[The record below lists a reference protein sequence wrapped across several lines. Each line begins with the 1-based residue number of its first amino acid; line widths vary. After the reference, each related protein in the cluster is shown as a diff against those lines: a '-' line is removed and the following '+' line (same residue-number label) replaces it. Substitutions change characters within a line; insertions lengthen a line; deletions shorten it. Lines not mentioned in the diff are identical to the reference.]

1 MNVLIVDDN
10 RSLARGLSTF
20 LKQEGHEAAVAASL
34 AEGLSL
40 LARYRYDLVITDLKL
55 PDGLGLELIRTARSG
70 PQPPD
75 VILMTAF
82 GTVETAV
89 EAMKLGALDYL
100 IKPVPLEEFA
110 FRIDRVVRLRQAN
123 QRAESLARENQD
135 LLQARGLA
143 SPLDELVG
151 DSSGM
156 KSLKE
161 TIRKAAPFPS
171 TVLITGETGAG
182 KEMVARAIHALSPRS
197 GKPFVRV
204 NCASIPDAL
213 FEAELFGHEKGAFT
227 DAHERRI
234 GTFEAADGGTLFL
247 DEVGEVPVHLQA
259 KLLRVIQ
266 EKEFTRIGSSR
277 PQTVDVR
284 IVAATNR
291 DLERMTQTAAF
302 REDLLYRLSV
312 VRVAVP
318 PLRQRVEDLQLLAE
332 HLLERFRQEF
342 GRPGLHLPPEAV
354 AALSRREWRG
364 NVRELRNALERA
376 VVLAESDRLES
387 RLFEEER
394 EPAPGRHAERTA
406 LPPDGLLKALDDE
419 ERRMIRLALDQ
430 AQGVKARAAEFL
442 KIPRTNLLYRLKRL
456 GLAESADDG
465 EAEPEK

>member
-10 RSLARGLSTF
+10 RSLARGLGTF
-20 LKQEGHEAAVAASL
+20 LKQEGHEAALAASL

-55 PDGLGLELIRTARSG
+55 PDGLGLELIRAARSG
-70 PQPPD
+70 QQPPD

-100 IKPVPLEEFA
+100 TKPVPLEEFA
-110 FRIDRVVRLRQAN
+110 FRIDRVMRLRQAN
-123 QRAESLARENQD
+123 RRAESLARENLD
-135 LLQARGLA
+135 LLQATGLG

-151 DSSGM
+151 DSPGM

-182 KEMVARAIHALSPRS
+182 KEMVARAIHALSPRA
-197 GKPFVRV
+197 GQPFVRV
-204 NCASIPDAL
+204 NCASIPDSL

-234 GTFEAADGGTLFL
+234 GKFEAADGGTLFL

-291 DLERMTQTAAF
+291 DLERMVQNATF

-318 PLRQRVEDLQLLAE
+318 PLRQRTEDLPLLAS

-342 GRPGLHLPPEAV
+342 GRPGLLLTPEALS
-354 AALSRREWRG
+354 ALSRREWRG

-376 VVLAESDRLES
+376 VVLAESDRLEP

-394 EPAPGRHAERTA
+394 EPPPGRHTVQAVLPAE
-406 LPPDGLLKALDDE
+406 GLLPALDDY
-419 ERRMIRLALDQ
+419 ERRMIRLAL
-430 AQGVKARAAEFL
+430 AQTDGVKARAAELL

-456 GLAESADDG
+456 GLAESAEDG
-465 EAEPEK
+465 EAESET